1 MKNAPNRDTIIL
13 WSAVIAGIGLL
24 ALLIRHA
31 AIYKFGTDTFTGNV
45 LFGVSLILL
54 VGLYLGFQSV
64 IEDFSRTISNFFRK
78 KESIVIAETT
88 SGEQIAISE
97 NDIES
102 TVMEF
107 TETMEHDCDVATI
120 DEISDCS
127 TTTEERELTEADF
140 SPEYLAYLDE
150 QMDKE
155 LEEAYNDWLENQP
168 EHIQEEIRTGINRV
182 KVEPQYTTPVGCFA
196 QTGSESQRTNEDG
209 SITIEECTED
219 VYIAA
224 NGNVY
229 WLDELEEAL
238 TAYETRKQQG
248 DIPAHLL
255 DQHRQCEIA
264 RKELEEEV
272 RKEMLEKIGFIC
284 AYLIYMM
291 EAHMDANELQ
301 KLLHNAKLW
310 TSKPMPHF
318 EPVDLNS
325 PHLTKEDLKHLGYNV
340 GKFIKMQGAEIA
352 RFVKK
357 VFVKPFEST
366 AVKTIEQKL
375 RESKSTKERIPI
387 HTADQMDKLFAHFQ
401 RYGNINLSILNKK

>member
-1 MKNAPNRDTIIL
+1 MKNAPSRDTIIL
-13 WSAVIAGIGLL
+13 WSAVISGIGLL

-54 VGLYLGFQSV
+54 VGLYLGFQSI
-64 IEDFSRTISNFFRK
+64 IEDFSRTISNFFRR
-78 KESIVIAETT
+78 KESVVIAETT

-97 NDIES
+97 NDIGS

-150 QMDKE
+150 QMDKD

-168 EHIQEEIRTGINRV
+168 KHIQEEIQNGINRI
-182 KVEPQYTTPVGCFA
+182 KVEPRYTTPVGCFA

-272 RKEMLEKIGFIC
+272 RKEMLEKVGFIC

-291 EAHMDANELQ
+291 EAHMEANELQ

-318 EPVDLNS
+318 EPVDLS
-325 PHLTKEDLKHLGYNV
+325 SQHLTKEDLKHLGYNV

-357 VFVKPFEST
+357 VFVKPYEST

-387 HTADQMDKLFAHFQ
+387 HTADQMDKIFVHFQ

>member
-1 MKNAPNRDTIIL
+1 MKNVPSRDSIIL

-24 ALLIRHA
+24 ALLVRNS
-31 AIYKFGTDTFTGNV
+31 AIYRFDTDTFTGNV
-45 LFGVSLILL
+45 LFSVIFILL

-64 IEDFSRTISNFFRK
+64 FEDFSRAVSNFFRR
-78 KESIVIAETT
+78 KEAVVIAETT
-88 SGEQIAISE
+88 SGEQIAITK
-97 NDIES
+97 NDIEPP
-102 TVMEF
+102 VMDF
-107 TETMEHDCDVATI
+107 SDIMKPDCDVATI
-120 DEISDCS
+120 DNNSSPSI
-127 TTTEERELTEADF
+127 TTEEQEVTEADF

-150 QMDKE
+150 QMDKD
-155 LEEAYNDWLENQP
+155 LEDAYNEWFENQSA
-168 EHIQEEIRTGINRV
+168 HIQEEIRTCINRV

-209 SITIEECTED
+209 SITIEECSED

-238 TAYETRKQQG
+238 NAYETRKQQG
-248 DIPAHLL
+248 DIPTHLL

-272 RKEMLEKIGFIC
+272 RKDMLEKIGFIC

-310 TSKPMPHF
+310 TSKPIPHF
-318 EPVDLNS
+318 EPVDLS
-325 PHLTKEDLKHLGYNV
+325 SEHLTNEDLKHLGYNI

-387 HTADQMDKLFAHFQ
+387 HTADQMDKVFAHFQ

>member
-1 MKNAPNRDTIIL
+1 
-13 WSAVIAGIGLL
+13 
-24 ALLIRHA
+24 
-31 AIYKFGTDTFTGNV
+31 
-45 LFGVSLILL
+45 
-54 VGLYLGFQSV
+54 
-64 IEDFSRTISNFFRK
+64 
-78 KESIVIAETT
+78 
-88 SGEQIAISE
+88 
-97 NDIES
+97 
-102 TVMEF
+102 MEF
-107 TETMEHDCDVATI
+107 SDIMEPDCDVATI
-120 DEISDCS
+120 DNKSSLSI
-127 TTTEERELTEADF
+127 TTEEQEVTEADF

-150 QMDKE
+150 QMDKD
-155 LEEAYNDWLENQP
+155 LEEAYNEWFKNHP
-168 EHIQEEIRTGINRV
+168 EHIQEEIRTSINRV

-248 DIPAHLL
+248 DIPTHLL

-325 PHLTKEDLKHLGYNV
+325 PHLTKEDLKHLGYNI